1 MTKFKK
7 YIDEATTS
15 ADIARYDKKIG
26 DKGTTK
32 EDSVK
37 IVLQKESFM
46 KKVKEIANKYELSV
60 ERDGNEVTLTGST
73 EKVRQA
79 EEALKAA
86 GVK

>member
-1 MTKFKK
+1 MKF
-7 YIDEATTS
+7 YNFLNSSTTS
-15 ADIARYDKKIG
+15 QSIARYDKKIG

-46 KKVKEIANKYELSV
+46 KKVKEIANKYGLSV

-79 EEALKAA
+79 EEALKAD

>member
-1 MTKFKK
+1 MKF
-7 YIDEATTS
+7 YNFLNSSTTS
-15 ADIARYDKKIG
+15 QSIARYDKKIG

-46 KKVKEIANKYELSV
+46 KKVKEIANKYGLSV

>member
-1 MTKFKK
+1 MKF
-7 YIDEATTS
+7 YNFLNSSTTIQS
-15 ADIARYDKKIG
+15 IARYDKKIG

-46 KKVKEIANKYELSV
+46 KKVKEIANKHGLSV
-60 ERDGNEVTLTGST
+60 ERDGNEVTLTGPT